1 MLNQLMCIMTDGP
14 DLAEFDFDA
23 AAAVF
28 VGSRTRLGISVPRW
42 ETGVARRDARETLF
56 DWSKSAA
63 EAAALRQRP
72 LAQSTSTGEDVSSR
86 MFGSGIRTKTQE
98 LKTSSSA
105 ASSSSFASSS
115 SACLL
120 SSAAAASPQSSSFSS
135 SSSSSASSSSAS
147 SSSGSSSDARAG
159 NKRTTGTGQFPTTNR
174 GRQVKSR
181 FDNPNSDSY
190 RF

>member
-28 VGSRTRLGISVPRW
+28 VGSRTRLEISVPRW

-86 MFGSGIRTKTQE
+86 MFGSAIRTKAQV
-98 LKTSSSA
+98 KTSSSA
-105 ASSSSFASSS
+105 ASSSA
-115 SACLL
+115 
-120 SSAAAASPQSSSFSS
+120 P
-135 SSSSSASSSSAS
+135 SSSSASSSSAS
-147 SSSGSSSDARAG
+147 LLSSAAPLRLSPPLFLHPLPHSETSS
-159 NKRTTGTGQFPTTNR
+159 NKESHT
-174 GRQVKSR
+174 
-181 FDNPNSDSY
+181 
-190 RF
+190 